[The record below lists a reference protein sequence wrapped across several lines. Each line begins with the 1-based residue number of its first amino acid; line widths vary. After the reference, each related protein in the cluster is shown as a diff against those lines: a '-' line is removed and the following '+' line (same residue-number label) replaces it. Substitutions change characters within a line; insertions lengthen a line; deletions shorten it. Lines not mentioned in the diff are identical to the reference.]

1 MALYGTATLNEVQ
14 TVSEYDYLN
23 GYAYDVIAAIG
34 FFAFSV
40 YKLSCELLTKAFC
53 STTDSAEEYTPLHS
67 DIIYS
72 SKILWDCY
80 ESGLGSGSLDFN
92 LHEETPFGSLN
103 SNEKDLAF
111 SLGNVSFSRKGNL
124 YSFSDTYDFDM
135 KSPGDGLLNKL
146 FTSCVNVIYHAQELG
161 IIKNYPIRF
170 DIDLSKCLKSDIQNE
185 KDSYALTVKNISE
198 EPIQLIYNSKM
209 SFENDAMFW
218 KNLNN
223 IKYVPYS
230 LSPRESCKIVISKN
244 LLTTTLAL
252 SYVTSEKRY
261 VTYINEL
268 DKEDHKQIKFHEME
282 YNTYECENLNFSF
295 LGVNDSKYILKVK
308 NGSSTAKTI
317 TYSEMMATKNE
328 CVDSLSSLQTSLNSN
343 GDCYLE
349 IERNGA
355 NKYVQ
360 LKVADLKTEKHFEV
374 YVSKT
379 NGETELDVYCK
390 KETPIYTYLSLS
402 NKNKKDGKWS
412 IDIYNPYDTS
422 IEVEYNTKK
431 CFEADAKNWTKLN
444 DIASVS
450 CAPKSWTNVLISTY
464 FFGTTIAISYCSE
477 GKRIISYANESTTSG
492 GMKIMY
498 NVKG

>member
-1 MALYGTATLNEVQ
+1 
-14 TVSEYDYLN
+14 
-23 GYAYDVIAAIG
+23 
-34 FFAFSV
+34 
-40 YKLSCELLTKAFC
+40 
-53 STTDSAEEYTPLHS
+53 
-67 DIIYS
+67 
-72 SKILWDCY
+72 
-80 ESGLGSGSLDFN
+80 
-92 LHEETPFGSLN
+92 
-103 SNEKDLAF
+103 
-111 SLGNVSFSRKGNL
+111 
-124 YSFSDTYDFDM
+124 
-135 KSPGDGLLNKL
+135 
-146 FTSCVNVIYHAQELG
+146 
-161 IIKNYPIRF
+161 
-170 DIDLSKCLKSDIQNE
+170 
-185 KDSYALTVKNISE
+185 
-198 EPIQLIYNSKM
+198 
-209 SFENDAMFW
+209 
-218 KNLNN
+218 
-223 IKYVPYS
+223 
-230 LSPRESCKIVISKN
+230 
-244 LLTTTLAL
+244 
-252 SYVTSEKRY
+252 
-261 VTYINEL
+261 
-268 DKEDHKQIKFHEME
+268 
-282 YNTYECENLNFSF
+282 
-295 LGVNDSKYILKVK
+295 
-308 NGSSTAKTI
+308 
-317 TYSEMMATKNE
+317 MMATKNE

-477 GKRIISYANESTTSG
+477 GKRIISYANELTTSG